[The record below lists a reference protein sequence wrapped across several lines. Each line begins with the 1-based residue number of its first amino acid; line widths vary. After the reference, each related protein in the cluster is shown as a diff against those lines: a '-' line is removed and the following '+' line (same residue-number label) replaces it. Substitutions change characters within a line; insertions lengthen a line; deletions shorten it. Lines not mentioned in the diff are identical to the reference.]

1 LHTNGRIE
9 SNRAIRWRRTMV
21 EQPKVALVTG
31 SALNIGRA
39 IALAFA
45 RDGMG
50 VMVTARSS
58 RADCE
63 TTASQVND
71 AGGESAVHM
80 ADISDAVQARGLVEA
95 TVARFGR
102 LDVLVNNASVR
113 RQTSFAEMTPEEWR
127 EILGSTL
134 DGAFY
139 CAHAAAP
146 HIAAAGGGNVINIG
160 GISAHIGAVG
170 RVHAVTAKAGM
181 VGLTRALAKELAPSH
196 ITVNIVVP
204 GSINTIRGAAAGGN
218 SGRAHLPDN
227 LAGRMGNPEEI
238 AGMVHYL
245 TTTPAR
251 FITGQ
256 TIHVN
261 GGAFMP

>member
-1 LHTNGRIE
+1 MTDE
-9 SNRAIRWRRTMV
+9 SR
-21 EQPKVALVTG
+21 VALVTG

-39 IALAFA
+39 IATAFA
-45 RDGMG
+45 RDGMR

-58 RADCE
+58 RDDCE
-63 TTASQVND
+63 TTAALVRE
-71 AGGESAVHM
+71 AGGDAAVHL
-80 ADISDAVQARGLVEA
+80 ADISDPAQARGLVAA

-102 LDVLVNNASVR
+102 LDVLVNNASIR
-113 RQTSFAEMTPEEWR
+113 RQTKFAELTAEEWR
-127 EILGSTL
+127 EIMGATL

-139 CAHAAAP
+139 CAQAAAP
-146 HIAAAGGGNVINIG
+146 HIEAAGGGCIINIG
-160 GISAHIGAVG
+160 GMSAHTGAVG
-170 RVHAVTAKAGM
+170 RTHVVTAKAGM
-181 VGLTRALAKELAPSH
+181 VGLTRALAKELAPSK

-204 GSINTIRGAAAGGN
+204 GSINTLRGAAAGGN

-227 LAGRMGNPEEI
+227 LAGRMGEPEEI

>member
-1 LHTNGRIE
+1 MSDEAR
-9 SNRAIRWRRTMV
+9 
-21 EQPKVALVTG
+21 VALVTG

-39 IALAFA
+39 TAIAFA
-45 RDGMG
+45 RDGMR

-58 RADCE
+58 RVDCE
-63 TTASQVND
+63 TTAAMARD
-71 AGGESAVHM
+71 AGGEADVHM
-80 ADISDAVQARGLVEA
+80 ADISDPAQARGLVEA

-113 RQTSFAEMTPEEWR
+113 RQTRFAELTPTEWR

-146 HIAAAGGGNVINIG
+146 HIAAAGGGCIINIG
-160 GISAHIGAVG
+160 GISAHIGAIG

-181 VGLTRALAKELAPSH
+181 VGLTRALAKELASSN

-227 LAGRMGNPEEI
+227 LVGRMGFPEEI

>member
-1 LHTNGRIE
+1 MTLM
-9 SNRAIRWRRTMV
+9 A

-45 RDGMG
+45 RDGMR
-50 VMVTARSS
+50 VMVTARTS
-58 RADCE
+58 RDDCE
-63 TTASQVND
+63 MTAARVSD
-71 AGGESAVHM
+71 DGGEGAVHM
-80 ADISDAVQARGLVEA
+80 ADISDPMQARDLVQA

-113 RQTSFAEMTPEEWR
+113 RQTKFAELTPQEWR
-127 EILGSTL
+127 EIMGSTL

-139 CAHAAAP
+139 CAHAAAS
-146 HIAAAGGGNVINIG
+146 HIAAAGGGSIINIG

-170 RVHAVTAKAGM
+170 RVHAVTAKAGL
-181 VGLTRALAKELAPSH
+181 VGLTRSLAKELAPDN

-204 GSINTIRGAAAGGN
+204 GAINTIRGAAAGGN
-218 SGRAHLPDN
+218 SGRANLPDN
-227 LAGRMGNPEEI
+227 IVGRTGHPQEI
-238 AGMVHYL
+238 AEMVRYL

>member
-1 LHTNGRIE
+1 M
-9 SNRAIRWRRTMV
+9 SNQAR
-21 EQPKVALVTG
+21 VALVTG
-31 SALNIGRA
+31 SAMNIGRT

-45 RDGMG
+45 RDGMS

-58 RADCE
+58 RDDCE
-63 TTASQVND
+63 TTAALVRE
-71 AGGESAVHM
+71 AGGLAAVHL
-80 ADISDAVQARGLVEA
+80 ADISDPGQACGLVEA
-95 TVARFGR
+95 TAARFGR

-113 RQTSFAEMTPEEWR
+113 RQTKFVELTPEEWR

-146 HIAAAGGGNVINIG
+146 HIAAVGGGSIINIG

-181 VGLTRALAKELAPSH
+181 VGLTRALAKELAPAN

-227 LAGRMGNPEEI
+227 LVGRIGYPEEV

-261 GGAFMP
+261 GGAFLP

>member
-1 LHTNGRIE
+1 MAE
-9 SNRAIRWRRTMV
+9 QRR
-21 EQPKVALVTG
+21 VALVTG

-58 RADCE
+58 RDDCE
-63 TTASQVND
+63 TTARMVGEV
-71 AGGESAVHM
+71 GGEAAVDI
-80 ADISDAVQARGLVEA
+80 ADISDPVQARGLVEA

-113 RQTSFAEMTPEEWR
+113 RQTKFADMTAEEWR

-139 CAHAAAP
+139 CAQAAAP
-146 HIAAAGGGNVINIG
+146 HIARDGGGCIINVG
-160 GISAHIGAVG
+160 GISAHVGAVG

-181 VGLTRALAKELAPSH
+181 VGLTRALAKELAADD

-204 GSINTIRGAAAGGN
+204 GSIDTVRGAAAGGN

-227 LAGRMGNPEEI
+227 LVGRLGYPEEI

-245 TTTPAR
+245 TTVPAR

-261 GGAFMP
+261 GGAFLG

>member
-1 LHTNGRIE
+1 MTD
-9 SNRAIRWRRTMV
+9 
-21 EQPKVALVTG
+21 QPKVALVTG
-31 SALNIGRA
+31 SAMNIGRA
-39 IALAFA
+39 TAVAFG
-45 RDGMG
+45 RDGMS
-50 VMVTARSS
+50 VMITARSS
-58 RADCE
+58 QTDCE
-63 TTASQVND
+63 TTAALVRE
-71 AGGESAVHM
+71 AGGQADVHL
-80 ADISDAVQARGLVEA
+80 ADISDPEQARGLVEA

-113 RQTSFAEMTPEEWR
+113 RQTKFADLTPTEWR
-127 EILGSTL
+127 EILGATL

-146 HIAAAGGGNVINIG
+146 HIAAAGGGSIINIG

-181 VGLTRALAKELAPSH
+181 VGLTRALAKELAPLN

-204 GSINTIRGAAAGGN
+204 GSINTVRGAAAGGN

-227 LAGRMGNPEEI
+227 LVGRMGYPEEI

-261 GGAFMP
+261 GGAFLP

>member
-1 LHTNGRIE
+1 MTDE
-9 SNRAIRWRRTMV
+9 
-21 EQPKVALVTG
+21 PKVALVTG

-45 RDGMG
+45 RDGMH

-58 RADCE
+58 RDDCE
-63 TTASQVND
+63 TTARLVNE
-71 AGGESAVHM
+71 AGGQGAVHL
-80 ADISDAVQARGLVEA
+80 ANISDAAQARGLVEA
-95 TVARFGR
+95 TIKRFGR

-113 RQTSFAEMTPEEWR
+113 RQTKFAELTPEEWR

-139 CAHAAAP
+139 CAHAATP
-146 HIAAAGGGNVINIG
+146 HIAAAGGGCIINIG
-160 GISAHIGAVG
+160 GMSAHLGATG

-181 VGLTRALAKELAPSH
+181 VGLTRALAKELGPSN

-227 LAGRMGNPEEI
+227 LAGRMGYPEEI

-245 TTTPAR
+245 TTAPAR

>member
-1 LHTNGRIE
+1 MTDGAR
-9 SNRAIRWRRTMV
+9 
-21 EQPKVALVTG
+21 VALVTG

-39 IALAFA
+39 TAVAFG
-45 RDGMG
+45 RDGMR

-58 RADCE
+58 RDDCQ
-63 TTASQVND
+63 TTAAMVRE
-71 AGGESAVHM
+71 AGGEAAVHL
-80 ADISDAVQARGLVEA
+80 ADLSDPAQARGLVEA
-95 TVARFGR
+95 TVKTFGR

-113 RQTSFAEMTPEEWR
+113 RQTKFAELTPEEWR
-127 EILGSTL
+127 EIMGSTL
-134 DGAFY
+134 DSAFY

-146 HIAAAGGGNVINIG
+146 HIAAAGGGSIINVG
-160 GISAHIGAVG
+160 GMSAHTGAVG
-170 RVHAVTAKAGM
+170 RVHVVTAKAGM
-181 VGLTRALAKELAPSH
+181 VGLTRALAKELAGAG
-196 ITVNIVVP
+196 ITVNVVVP

-218 SGRAHLPDN
+218 SGRAHLAEN
-227 LAGRMGNPEEI
+227 LAGRMGYPEEV

-245 TTTPAR
+245 TTEPAR

>member
-1 LHTNGRIE
+1 MTD
-9 SNRAIRWRRTMV
+9 
-21 EQPKVALVTG
+21 QPRVALVTG

-39 IALAFA
+39 TALAFA
-45 RDGMG
+45 RDGMR

-58 RADCE
+58 RNDCE
-63 TTASQVND
+63 TTAAMVSD
-71 AGGESAVHM
+71 AGGEGAVHM
-80 ADISDAVQARGLVEA
+80 ADISDPAQARGLVEA
-95 TVARFGR
+95 TVGRFGR
-102 LDVLVNNASVR
+102 LDILVNNASVR
-113 RQTSFAEMTPEEWR
+113 RQTKFAEMTPEEWR

-146 HIAAAGGGNVINIG
+146 HIAAAGGGSIVNIG

-181 VGLTRALAKELAPSH
+181 VGLTRALAKELAPSN

-218 SGRAHLPDN
+218 LGRAHLPDN
-227 LAGRMGNPEEI
+227 LLGRMGYPEEI
-238 AGMVHYL
+238 AGMVRYL